1 MDHLDGPNS
10 NNLPPILIL
19 GKEEE
24 EEEEEG
30 SKCRSFVDIP
40 VFQYESRTG

>member
-24 EEEEEG
+24 EEG